1 MPAPVNPQADQLWR
15 APRWALAALLALLGM
30 LGPFSID
37 TYIPAFSGIAAALG
51 ATPVQMQQTLSAYL
65 FGFAFM
71 NLFHG
76 ALADS
81 FGRRPVVLSGIAVFT
96 LASAGC
102 ALSQSIGQLVFFRAL
117 QGLSTGA
124 GIVVSRAVL
133 RDMFPPAQAQ
143 QVMSQVT
150 IYFGVA
156 PAIAPIIGGWLFV
169 HAGWHAI
176 FWFLT
181 AVGVALWVANFKLL
195 PETLHVS
202 HRQPFNV
209 RNLMQGYRQLCSNPR
224 FLLLALA
231 SGVPFN
237 GMFLYVLAAPAF
249 LGDLLGL
256 PPTQFFWLFV
266 LTIAGIMGGAWASGK
281 LAGRITPR
289 RQIRYGFTIML
300 LVSLANVAANFIFP
314 PRAAWALGP
323 IAIFSFGWALMVPV
337 VTLLVLDLYPERRG
351 LASSLQAVIGSTANG
366 LVAGVI
372 APLVMHSTRAL
383 AVTSLLMMSVG
394 LVSWLYVHRRWPET
408 GRTISAKA

>member
-1 MPAPVNPQADQLWR
+1 
-15 APRWALAALLALLGM
+15 M

-37 TYIPAFSGIAAALG
+37 TYIPAFSGIARALD

-81 FGRRPVVLSGIAVFT
+81 FGRRPVVLWGIAVFT

-102 ALSQSIGQLVFFRAL
+102 AMSQSIGQLVLFRGL

-124 GIVVSRAVL
+124 GIVVSRAVI

-169 HAGWHAI
+169 HAGWHSI

-181 AVGVALWVANFKLL
+181 GVGVTLWIGNFRLL
-195 PETLHVS
+195 PETLHVTQ
-202 HRQPFNV
+202 RQPFNV
-209 RNLMQGYRQLCSNPR
+209 RNLMQGYWQLGSSPR

-237 GMFLYVLAAPAF
+237 GMFLYVLSAPAF
-249 LGDLLGL
+249 LGEHLGL
-256 PPTQFFWLFV
+256 APTQFFWFFA
-266 LTIAGIMGGAWASGK
+266 LTITGIMGGAWLSGRM
-281 LAGRITPR
+281 AGKIAPR
-289 RQIRYGFTIML
+289 RQIRHGFLIML
-300 LVSLANVAANFIFP
+300 LVSLFNVAANFVLAP
-314 PRAAWALGP
+314 SPGWALP
-323 IAIFSFGWALMVPV
+323 TIALFAFGWALMVPV

-366 LVAGVI
+366 IVAGVI

-383 AVTSLLMMSVG
+383 ALSSLLMMCVG
-394 LVSWLYVHRRWPET
+394 LLAWIWLNRHWPEI
-408 GRTISAKA
+408 GRLHATEPAA

>member
-1 MPAPVNPQADQLWR
+1 MNPQADELWR
-15 APRWALAALLALLGM
+15 APRWALAVLLALLGM

-37 TYIPAFSGIAAALG
+37 TYLPAFSGIAGALN
-51 ATPVQMQQTLSAYL
+51 ASPVEMQQTLSAYL

-81 FGRRPVVLSGIAVFT
+81 FGRRPVVLWGIAMFT

-102 ALSQSIGQLVFFRAL
+102 ALAQSIEQLVLFRAL

-124 GIVVSRAVL
+124 GIVVSRAVI

-143 QVMSQVT
+143 KVMSQVT

-156 PAIAPIIGGWLFV
+156 PAVAPIVGGWLYV
-169 HAGWHAI
+169 HTGWHSI

-181 AVGVALWVANFKLL
+181 AVGIALWTANYRLL
-195 PETLHVS
+195 PETLHAD

-209 RNLMQGYRQLCSNPR
+209 PHLLRGYWQLGSSPR

-249 LGDLLGL
+249 LGHHLDLA
-256 PPTQFFWLFV
+256 PTQFFWFFM
-266 LTIAGIMGGAWASGK
+266 LTISGIMSGAWLSGR
-281 LAGRITPR
+281 LAGRIAPK
-289 RQIRYGFTIML
+289 RQIRHGFLIML
-300 LVSLANVAANFIFP
+300 TMSLLNVAANLLLP
-314 PRAAWALGP
+314 PHVAWSMLP
-323 IAIFSFGWALMVPV
+323 IAIFAFGWALMVPV

-351 LASSLQAVIGSTANG
+351 MASSLQAFVGSTANG
-366 LVAGVI
+366 MVAGVVV
-372 APLVMHSTRAL
+372 PLIMHSTLLL
-383 AVTSLLMMSVG
+383 AIASLLMMGIG
-394 LVSWLYVHRRWPET
+394 LLAWIYLHHRWPDI
-408 GRTISAKA
+408 GRHVG